1 MSQTALPPNA
11 ADLNWLLVSV
21 GLVMALIVPHLSPWI
36 GAFIALFFLWRYVIE
51 RNGWHLPSLWILLP
65 VVVLAVP
72 LIDTVMVVVV
82 RLKQRRPV
90 YVGDRLHLSHRLV
103 AHGLSPRGAVV
114 FLYLATFFLG
124 LGAVTLAHADLKVS
138 VLVLV
143 QSLGAVGLL
152 LWLVFDRK
160 EPS

>member
-1 MSQTALPPNA
+1 MP
-11 ADLNWLLVSV
+11 LL
-21 GLVMALIVPHLSPWI
+21 G
-36 GAFIALFFLWRYVIE
+36 
-51 RNGWHLPSLWILLP
+51 
-65 VVVLAVP
+65 
-72 LIDTVMVVVV
+72 
-82 RLKQRRPV
+82 
-90 YVGDRLHLSHRLV
+90 
-103 AHGLSPRGAVV
+103 RGAVV